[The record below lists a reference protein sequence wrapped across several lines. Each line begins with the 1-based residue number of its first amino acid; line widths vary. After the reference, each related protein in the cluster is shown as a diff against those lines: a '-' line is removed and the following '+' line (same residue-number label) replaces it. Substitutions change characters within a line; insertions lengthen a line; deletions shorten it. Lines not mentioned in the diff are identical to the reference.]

1 MAFSKSVIRSQIPIN
16 CNLCET
22 EKNIKWKCLTCGVL
36 MCSTC
41 KDKIHL
47 RIAKDHKVVDIKNVG
62 LPVEELD
69 FTNIK
74 CKEHSEQSTC
84 LFCTNCDKLVCPTC
98 VSKVHKKHDLT
109 EISDAYN
116 IKIDKLKKGQSKLQR
131 EKYEIIATK
140 DQLNQFQKSENSN
153 YAKVSTDILNHE
165 KVLKLA
171 VKEHIAKLRNELD
184 QNHKASSKVNEESI
198 KAISKSERQIEEKYS
213 DVQDFMDS
221 TDISKFFQ
229 NVNKIEKST
238 ELSIPKPEISHRKT
252 LQFIP
257 GEITQSN
264 IGVLQSVDIPLPE
277 VKVSLGIVNQYQT
290 NLPLVS
296 FLSPCPDDSL
306 WIGCTQ
312 DEVIQKVKPD
322 GTSLKTISTF
332 NIQVFSMAILAS
344 DNPLIKVKGKTR
356 LKMIRSSTGKVTD
369 SVYEIHP
376 FLPSAIHITSGGQV
390 IVGGEDYDNRRR
402 AVFVLNKNGDH
413 EAVYEHDKH
422 NQPIFSYP
430 CSITTTSNSN
440 IHVADC
446 DSDEDSGRV
455 VVLGQAGDVIN
466 IYDGDT
472 DINKKKPFRPS
483 AVVTTPRDNVIVV
496 DPDTGT
502 LHIMN
507 NSGQL
512 ITYIKTTDHGIEGAG
527 SLAFSPTGQLYIG
540 CSRGV
545 RSTAKEAKIYQVNIS
560 GC

>member
-84 LFCTNCDKLVCPTC
+84 LFCTKCDKLVCPTC

-116 IKIDKLKKGQSKLQR
+116 LKIDKLKKGQRKLQK

-140 DQLNQFQKSENSN
+140 DQLNQFQNAENSN
-153 YAKVSTDILNHE
+153 YTKVSADILNHE
-165 KVLKLA
+165 KVLKQA
-171 VKEHIAKLRNELD
+171 VEKHIEKLRNELE
-184 QNHKASSKVNEESI
+184 QNHKASSKVNEECI
-198 KAISKSERQIEEKYS
+198 KAISKSERQIDEKYS
-213 DVQDFMDS
+213 DVQDFIRT

-229 NVNKIEKST
+229 NVNRIEKST
-238 ELSIPKPEISHRKT
+238 EVSVTKPEILRRTK

-264 IGVLQSVDIPLPE
+264 IGVLQSIDIPLP
-277 VKVSLGIVNQYQT
+277 KVNASLGVVNQYQT
-290 NLPLVS
+290 NLSTVS
-296 FLSPCPDDSL
+296 YLSPCPDDSL
-306 WIGCTQ
+306 WIACAI
-312 DEVIQKVKPD
+312 DEVLQKLKPK
-322 GTSLKTISTF
+322 GTKLKTISTF
-332 NIQVFSMAILAS
+332 NMDVYGMAVTATDDLLVS
-344 DNPLIKVKGKTR
+344 TGKSR
-356 LKMIRSSTGKVTD
+356 LQMISSTTGKVTN
-369 SVYEIHP
+369 SVYDINP
-376 FLPSAIHITSGGQV
+376 FLAIDIHITSGDQV
-390 IVGGEDYDNRRR
+390 IVGGVTDEGRR

-422 NQPIFSYP
+422 NQPIFDYP
-430 CSITTTSNSN
+430 SDITTTSNGN
-440 IHVADC
+440 IHVS
-446 DSDEDSGRV
+446 DSDPNGDRSKV
-455 VVLGQAGDVIN
+455 VVLGKAGDVIN
-466 IYDGDT
+466 IYNGDT
-472 DINKKKPFRPS
+472 EINKKVPFSP
-483 AVVTTPRDNVIVV
+483 AGIVTTPRDNVIVV
-496 DPDTGT
+496 DIDIDT
-502 LHIMN
+502 LHILN
-507 NSGQL
+507 NSGHL
-512 ITYIKTTDHGIEGAG
+512 ITYIKTTDNGIERPY
-527 SLAFSPTGQLYIG
+527 SLAFSQTGQLYIG
-540 CSRGV
+540 CSKPGD
-545 RSTAKEAKIYQVNIS
+545 STAKEAKIYKVNIS